1 MNANDPSMPPRTMP
15 GQEERLWAASV
26 HAGALVAALVT
37 SWFAG
42 VAGALVALGVWFVVR
57 GRHPFATAH
66 AREAFNFNLSMFIY
80 TVVAVIIGLLLIG
93 GTVLTLGL
101 GLLVSLPAG
110 LVLLAVLAA
119 LAVAWLVF
127 TIVAA
132 VKAWDGQPYRYPL
145 SIRLLK

>member
-1 MNANDPSMPPRTMP
+1 MNVNDPSMPPRAMP
-15 GQEERLWAASV
+15 GQEERLWAASA
-26 HAGALVAALVT
+26 HAGALIAALVT

-42 VAGALVALGVWFVVR
+42 VAGAVVALGIWFLVR
-57 GRHPFATAH
+57 DHRPFAAEH

-80 TVVAVIIGLLLIG
+80 SVAAVIIGLLLVG

-132 VKAWDGQPYRYPL
+132 VKAWDGQSYRYPL